1 MDAWRLKSEPWRLK
15 IEPWMV
21 YRPGAQIPIPLMRSR
36 IQASLLVKTKR
47 V

>member
-21 YRPGAQIPIPLMRSR
+21 YRPVGTDSYRLDEEQDPDPH
-36 IQASLLVKTKR
+36 
-47 V
+47 